1 VQDRVEV
8 DGREVDAATL
18 WRVASSFGHFTAMQV
33 RGRRTRGLE
42 LHLRRLEAANRELFD
57 TGFDQERLLGL
68 LRHALR
74 DVEDASLR
82 VYVFEAEA
90 APATMVTVR
99 PPGEVTSPQRLVS
112 VRYQRPD
119 AHLKHLATGQAYYG
133 RLAHRNGFDDA
144 LLASDGGL
152 VSETAIANIGFFDAE
167 GVVWPDA
174 PQLHGITMQLL
185 ERDLPDRGVRS
196 RRAPV
201 RLDDVASFEGAFLSN
216 ARGVSA
222 VSQVDDIR
230 LPLPSGRIA
239 AVADAY
245 AAVPWDA
252 I

>member
-1 VQDRVEV
+1 M
-8 DGREVDAATL
+8 
-18 WRVASSFGHFTAMQV
+18 S
-33 RGRRTRGLE
+33 GRRLSRGQYKAMPGKYYGTPKEVWGFRTRASARAVPSVAADFL
-42 LHLRRLEAANRELFD
+42 AANRELFD
-57 TGFDQERLLGL
+57 TGLDRERLLGL
-68 LRHALR
+68 MRHALR

-82 VYVFEAEA
+82 VYVFEAEG

-99 PPGEVTSPQRLVS
+99 PAGEVTSPQRLQS

-152 VSETAIANIGFFDAE
+152 VSETAIANVGFLDSD

-185 ERDLPDRGVRS
+185 ERDLPDRGVPS
-196 RRAPV
+196 RRASV

-216 ARGVSA
+216 ARGVA
-222 VSQVDDIR
+222 VVSQVDDVR
-230 LPLPSGRIA
+230 LPLPSPRIE
-239 AVADAY
+239 AVAAAY
-245 AAVPWDA
+245 AAVPWDP